1 MLLIIWNIISKLR
14 HFENEKFSQKY
25 VIEYIILCCNLI
37 YLYIIQLRFIENK
50 YFHSWIAKDKDI
62 TFHTRVTP
70 RMNKRVM
77 IDTISKDIDEETQ
90 STN

>member
-1 MLLIIWNIISKLR
+1 MS
-14 HFENEKFSQKY
+14 FENEKFSE
-25 VIEYIILCCNLI
+25 ICDWLHYIMLYSYSFDILFN
-37 YLYIIQLRFIENK
+37 LRFTEHN
-50 YFHSWIAKDKDI
+50 YFDFWVAKDNNI

>member
-1 MLLIIWNIISKLR
+1 MGEPVGLTRKREKNNGHPLNNKSLSYTISNMKHCFQLR

-50 YFHSWIAKDKDI
+50 YFHS
-62 TFHTRVTP
+62 
-70 RMNKRVM
+70 
-77 IDTISKDIDEETQ
+77 
-90 STN
+90 